1 LLVWLERFTQLK
13 NYAPRYTRGND
24 ERSRLMKTTIYRAHN
39 LRGEQYGTGP
49 VDWYAD
55 DVHVGTTRNGEGY
68 EVVTASQNKSKKTL
82 ARG

>member
-1 LLVWLERFTQLK
+1 MTI
-13 NYAPRYTRGND
+13 
-24 ERSRLMKTTIYRAHN
+24 TIYKAKH

-49 VDWYAD
+49 VDWYD
-55 DVHVGTTRNGEGY
+55 GDVHVGTTRNGEGY

>member
-1 LLVWLERFTQLK
+1 MTI
-13 NYAPRYTRGND
+13 
-24 ERSRLMKTTIYRAHN
+24 TIYKAKH